1 MDSFLQEKQET
12 YNSKGSQG
20 KKYIFILFFSRPTTV
35 AIVVIHVCLYY
46 LSSNYGTELHNT
58 VLDKFQA
65 NGK

>member
-12 YNSKGSQG
+12 HNSKGFQG
-20 KKYIFILFFSRPTTV
+20 KSTFLYSFFSRPTTV